1 MFLKDIAN
9 LTTDNINTKTGKIW
23 KLINTLCVYLR
34 KNWRP
39 HKGVEFE
46 IALARIGTAA
56 EQAAKERGIEFVRFT
71 FHDLKRKG
79 VSDTEEDKQRASGH
93 RTASMLNIYDVRLKT
108 VEPSGE

>member
-1 MFLKDIAN
+1 MFISERTGDRIQVSGLK
-9 LTTDNINTKTGKIW
+9 T
-23 KLINTLCVYLR
+23 
-34 KNWRP
+34 
-39 HKGVEFE
+39 
-46 IALARIGTAA
+46 ALARIGTAA

-79 VSDTEEDKQRASGH
+79 VSDKEGDKQRVSGH